1 MNLLFH
7 LAVNLIEYYHD
18 YAGIYL
24 LGEDSIIGGSLRL
37 PMWLTGVFWS
47 LFLEDGREVS
57 ICPLAQV

>member
-1 MNLLFH
+1 M
-7 LAVNLIEYYHD
+7 NLIEYYRD
-18 YAGIYL
+18 YAGIDP

-37 PMWLTGVFWS
+37 PMLFTDVLWS

>member
-18 YAGIYL
+18 YAGIDP

-37 PMWLTGVFWS
+37 PMCLQT
-47 LFLEDGREVS
+47 LFGHFSWKMDGR
-57 ICPLAQV
+57 CPYVH